1 LSKFRTLAKLA
12 AESKKKPE
20 VFIATSAVGYYPTS
34 LTAKYTEDYIS
45 SASLDGWAAGLCH
58 KIEDASAPASEAGI
72 RTVQMRM
79 GVIMGRGGGA
89 YANMKLPLR
98 LGVVFRLYTR
108 RYSFRALFAGFPGSI
123 WMMQRDCINSQR
135 RRRRFLDL

>member
-1 LSKFRTLAKLA
+1 
-12 AESKKKPE
+12 
-20 VFIATSAVGYYPTS
+20 
-34 LTAKYTEDYIS
+34 
-45 SASLDGWAAGLCH
+45 
-58 KIEDASAPASEAGI
+58 
-72 RTVQMRM
+72 MRM

-98 LGVVFRLYTR
+98 LGVGMLADSILYDLQKHFTFSSGDLLSIK
-108 RYSFRALFAGFPGSI
+108 YGVCFSEAVLLATESNGFPGSI